1 MQSAFPFPRSIAI
14 VGCMLLAPLAVAL
27 SLWRGHDPVE
37 HAATLPLIFQLM
49 SEHPDITVQQAEKFV
64 PPFDDVFV
72 KLMEQAE
79 EEYV

>member
-1 MQSAFPFPRSIAI
+1 MRRSRSQP
-14 VGCMLLAPLAVAL
+14 GLLYLYTEDA
-27 SLWRGHDPVE
+27 
-37 HAATLPLIFQLM
+37 AATLPLIFQLM
-49 SEHPDITVQQAEKFV
+49 GEHPDITVQEAEKYV